1 MSSRWLV
8 CVAMTVGVAAV
19 APSVAQAGTLDQEQT
34 AMYGFWGVGVGS
46 TPAQTFTASRSG
58 RLDRVDLGLFK
69 RGNPGDLTVQIR
81 GVNADGT
88 PSATVLGST
97 TVPAATIG
105 FDAQQ
110 WLSVPISAPSAAGTK
125 YAIVL
130 SNPISDS
137 CLLGSS
143 DQCYFWGTS
152 DGDLYSRGIGY
163 LKLGTA
169 ADSGWHSEL
178 YGHMYDY
185 KFRTYVASCPEVAPA
200 GLVSGIVYGL
210 GKTLSLKPVQQLAC
224 STSPL

>member
-8 CVAMTVGVAAV
+8 CVAVALGLVAA
-19 APSVAQAGTLDQEQT
+19 APSVAQAGTLDQQQT
-34 AMYGFWGVGVGS
+34 ALVGFWGVGVDY
-46 TPAQTFTASRSG
+46 TVAQTFTASRSG
-58 RLDRVDLGLFK
+58 RLDRVELGLFR

-105 FDAQQ
+105 LDAQQ
-110 WLSVPISAPSAAGTK
+110 WLSVPISAPSVAGTK

-130 SNPISDS
+130 SNPVSDS
-137 CLLGSS
+137 CLLSGTGG
-143 DQCYFWGTS
+143 CYFWGLT
-152 DGDLYSRGIGY
+152 GDFELYSRGNGY
-163 LKLGTA
+163 LL
-169 ADSGWHSEL
+169 HSVVQSWAPTEW
-178 YGHMYDY
+178 DF

>member
-8 CVAMTVGVAAV
+8 WVAVALGLVAA
-19 APSVAQAGTLDQEQT
+19 APSMAQAGTLDQEQT
-34 AMYGFWGVGVGS
+34 ALSGFVGVGVDS
-46 TPAQTFTASRSG
+46 TPAQTFTASRTG
-58 RLDRVDLGLFK
+58 RLDRVDLGLF
-69 RGNPGDLTVQIR
+69 RRDSPGDLTVQIR

-97 TVPAATIG
+97 AVPAATIG
-105 FDAQQ
+105 LDSQQ
-110 WLSVPISAPSAAGTK
+110 WLSVPISAPSVAGTK

-130 SNPISDS
+130 SNPVSDS
-137 CLLGSS
+137 CSLGGVGP
-143 DQCYFWGTS
+143 CYFWGAAS
-152 DGDLYSRGIGY
+152 DVYSRGTGF
-163 LKLGTA
+163 LG
-169 ADSGWHSEL
+169 SGQAWPL
-178 YGHMYDY
+178 DY